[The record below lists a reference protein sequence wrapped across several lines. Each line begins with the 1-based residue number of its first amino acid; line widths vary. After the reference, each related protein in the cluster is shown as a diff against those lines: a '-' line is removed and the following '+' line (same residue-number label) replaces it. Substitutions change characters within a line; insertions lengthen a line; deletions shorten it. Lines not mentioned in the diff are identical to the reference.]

1 MAQTAAQKKA
11 AQDALKKAQALLAK
25 QKATLTK
32 LEDQAALANPAPARV
47 NTTTLE
53 GIQKASAVP
62 APATPADTYYT
73 SKVGTTGLTQ
83 AQIDTRASASDVSK
97 SINES
102 YSGLGISSKFDPATG
117 KVTTTKDDVVLTN
130 TPPDNPLYVP
140 PVVPKAKTPEE
151 LAEERLR
158 MDAFAMLKDVFTS
171 YGLEEL
177 IPVIEGYM
185 RADIGTNQATLLLKQ
200 SEPYKIRFAGNE
212 ARRAK
217 GLNVIS
223 EAAYLELENDYA
235 ETLRAYGLQ
244 DYFGVVTDVS
254 SRKARQAKMA
264 EVIGNNISA
273 VEFKDR
279 IDTAATRVMNSDA
292 DTRAAFK
299 AFYNIGDTDLIKYFL
314 SPAENADI
322 LKQKVTAAE
331 ISGAAMLAGLGGT
344 SLMSATE
351 LAKLG
356 IDKTEAQK
364 GYATVA
370 QVLPTATKLGEI
382 YDEEGIKYTKAT
394 GEEEVF
400 KGLASAKRKREMLV
414 GRETAAFSGASGVN
428 KASLNK
434 SALGQI

>member
-11 AQDALKKAQALLAK
+11 AQDALKKAQALIAK
-25 QKATLTK
+25 QKASVTK
-32 LEDQAALANPAPARV
+32 LENELASFQPVVPSSV
-47 NTTTLE
+47 NTTTLA
-53 GIQKASAVP
+53 GIQAASAVP
-62 APATPADTYYT
+62 EPYYT
-73 SKVGTTGLTQ
+73 AKVGTTGLTQ
-83 AQIDTRASASDVSK
+83 AQIDTRASAVDVAK
-97 SINES
+97 SINDN
-102 YSGLGISSKFDPATG
+102 YSEFGITSKVDPTTG
-117 KVTTTKDDVVLTN
+117 KVTTTKGTTVLTN
-130 TPPDNPLYVP
+130 TPPDSPLYVP

-428 KASLNK
+428 KASLSR
-434 SALGQI
+434 SAIGQI

>member
-11 AQDALKKAQALLAK
+11 AQDALKKAQALIAK
-25 QKATLTK
+25 QKASVTK
-32 LEDQAALANPAPARV
+32 LENELASFQPVVPSSV
-47 NTTTLE
+47 NTTTLA
-53 GIQKASAVP
+53 GIQAASAVP
-62 APATPADTYYT
+62 EPYYT
-73 SKVGTTGLTQ
+73 AKVGTTGLTQ
-83 AQIDTRASASDVSK
+83 AQIDTRASAVDVAK
-97 SINES
+97 SINDN
-102 YSGLGISSKFDPATG
+102 YSEFGITSKVDPTTG
-117 KVTTTKDDVVLTN
+117 KVTTTQKGNVITN
-130 TPPDNPLYVP
+130 TLPDSPLYVP

-314 SPAENADI
+314 SPDENADI

-364 GYATVA
+364 GYSTVA

-382 YDEEGIKYTKAT
+382 YDEEGIQYTKAT

-428 KASLNK
+428 KASLSR
-434 SALGQI
+434 SAIGQI

>member
-11 AQDALKKAQALLAK
+11 AQDALKKAQALIAK
-25 QKATLTK
+25 QKASVTK
-32 LEDQAALANPAPARV
+32 LENELASFQPVVPSSV
-47 NTTTLE
+47 NTTTLA
-53 GIQKASAVP
+53 GIQAASAVP
-62 APATPADTYYT
+62 EPYYT
-73 SKVGTTGLTQ
+73 AKVGTTGLTQ
-83 AQIDTRASASDVSK
+83 AQIDTRASAVDVAK
-97 SINES
+97 SINDN
-102 YSGLGISSKFDPATG
+102 YSEFGITSKVDPTTG
-117 KVTTTKDDVVLTN
+117 KVTTTKGTTVLTN
-130 TPPDNPLYVP
+130 TPPDSPLYVP

-314 SPAENADI
+314 SPDENADI

-428 KASLNK
+428 KASLSR
-434 SALGQI
+434 SAIGQI

>member
-11 AQDALKKAQALLAK
+11 AQDALKKAQALIAK
-25 QKATLTK
+25 QKASVTK
-32 LEDQAALANPAPARV
+32 LENELASFQPVVPSSV
-47 NTTTLE
+47 NTTTLA
-53 GIQKASAVP
+53 GIQAASAVP
-62 APATPADTYYT
+62 EPYYT
-73 SKVGTTGLTQ
+73 AKVGTTGLTQ
-83 AQIDTRASASDVSK
+83 AQIDTRASAVDVAK
-97 SINES
+97 SINDN
-102 YSGLGISSKFDPATG
+102 YSEFGITSKVDPTTG
-117 KVTTTKDDVVLTN
+117 KVTTTKGTTVLTN
-130 TPPDNPLYVP
+130 TPPDSPLYVP

-264 EVIGNNISA
+264 EIIGNNISA

-314 SPAENADI
+314 SPDENADI

-428 KASLNK
+428 KASLSR
-434 SALGQI
+434 SAIGQI

>member
-11 AQDALKKAQALLAK
+11 AQDALKKAQALIAK
-25 QKATLTK
+25 QKASVTK
-32 LEDQAALANPAPARV
+32 LENELASFQPVVPSSV
-47 NTTTLE
+47 NTTTLA
-53 GIQKASAVP
+53 GIQAASAVP
-62 APATPADTYYT
+62 EPYYT
-73 SKVGTTGLTQ
+73 AKVGTTGLTQ
-83 AQIDTRASASDVSK
+83 AQIDTRASAVDVAK
-97 SINES
+97 SINDN
-102 YSGLGISSKFDPATG
+102 YSEFGITSKVDPTTG
-117 KVTTTKDDVVLTN
+117 KVTTTKGTTVLTN
-130 TPPDNPLYVP
+130 TPPDSPLYVP

>member
-11 AQDALKKAQALLAK
+11 AQDALKKAQALIAK
-25 QKATLTK
+25 QKASVTK
-32 LEDQAALANPAPARV
+32 LENELASFQPVVPSSV
-47 NTTTLE
+47 NTTTLA
-53 GIQKASAVP
+53 GIQAASAVP
-62 APATPADTYYT
+62 EPYYT
-73 SKVGTTGLTQ
+73 AKVGTTGLTQ
-83 AQIDTRASASDVSK
+83 AQIDTRASAVDVAK
-97 SINES
+97 SINDN
-102 YSGLGISSKFDPATG
+102 YSEFGITSKVDPTTG
-117 KVTTTKDDVVLTN
+117 KVTTTKGTTVLTN
-130 TPPDNPLYVP
+130 TPPDSPLYVP

-314 SPAENADI
+314 SPDENADI

-364 GYATVA
+364 GYSTVA

-382 YDEEGIKYTKAT
+382 YDEEGIQYTKAT

-428 KASLNK
+428 KASLSR
-434 SALGQI
+434 SAIGQI

>member
-25 QKATLTK
+25 QKASVTK
-32 LEDQAALANPAPARV
+32 LENELVSLQPVVPSSV
-47 NTTTLE
+47 NTTTLA
-53 GIQKASAVP
+53 GIQAASAVP
-62 APATPADTYYT
+62 EPYYT
-73 SKVGTTGLTQ
+73 AKVGTTGLTQ
-83 AQIDTRASASDVSK
+83 AQIDARTDAIDVAK
-97 SINES
+97 SINEN
-102 YSGLGISSKFDPATG
+102 YAEFGITSKVDPTTG
-117 KVTTTKDDVVLTN
+117 KVTTTKGTTVLSN
-130 TPPDNPLYVP
+130 TPPDSPLYEP
-140 PVVPKAKTPEE
+140 PAKAKTPEE
-151 LAEERLR
+151 LAQERLR

-264 EVIGNNISA
+264 EIIGNNISA

-314 SPAENADI
+314 SPDENADI

-428 KASLNK
+428 KASLSR
-434 SALGQI
+434 SAIGQI

>member
-11 AQDALKKAQALLAK
+11 AQDALKKAQALIAK
-25 QKATLTK
+25 QKASVTK
-32 LEDQAALANPAPARV
+32 LENELASFQPVVPSSV
-47 NTTTLE
+47 NTTTLA
-53 GIQKASAVP
+53 GIQAASAVP
-62 APATPADTYYT
+62 EPYYT
-73 SKVGTTGLTQ
+73 AKVGTTGLTQ
-83 AQIDTRASASDVSK
+83 AQIDTRASAVDVAK
-97 SINES
+97 SINDN
-102 YSGLGISSKFDPATG
+102 YSEFGITSKVDSTTG
-117 KVTTTKDDVVLTN
+117 RVTTTKGTTVLTN
-130 TPPDNPLYVP
+130 TPPDSPLYVP

-314 SPAENADI
+314 SPDENADI

-364 GYATVA
+364 GYSTVA

-382 YDEEGIKYTKAT
+382 YDEEGIQYTKAT

-428 KASLNK
+428 KASLSR
-434 SALGQI
+434 SAIGQI

>member
-11 AQDALKKAQALLAK
+11 AQDALKKAQALIAK
-25 QKATLTK
+25 QKASVTK
-32 LEDQAALANPAPARV
+32 LENELASFQPVVPSSV
-47 NTTTLE
+47 NTTTLA
-53 GIQKASAVP
+53 GIQAASAVP
-62 APATPADTYYT
+62 EPYYT
-73 SKVGTTGLTQ
+73 AKVGTTGLTQ
-83 AQIDTRASASDVSK
+83 AQIDTRASAVDVAK
-97 SINES
+97 SINDN
-102 YSGLGISSKFDPATG
+102 YSEFGITSKVDSTTG
-117 KVTTTKDDVVLTN
+117 RVTTTKGTTVLTN
-130 TPPDNPLYVP
+130 TPPDSPLYVP

-314 SPAENADI
+314 SPDENADI

-428 KASLNK
+428 KASLSR
-434 SALGQI
+434 SAIGQI